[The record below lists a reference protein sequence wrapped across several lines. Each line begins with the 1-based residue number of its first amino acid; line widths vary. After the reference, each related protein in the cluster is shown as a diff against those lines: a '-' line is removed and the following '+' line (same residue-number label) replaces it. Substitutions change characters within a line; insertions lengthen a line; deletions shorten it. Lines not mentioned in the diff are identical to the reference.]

1 MRLARLIAPE
11 LKTLIAEH
19 PEEVAEVI
27 AEIHPEDLADV
38 LADLDNDTAGQ
49 IITRLPSEYGAQ
61 VFGRLDEGRQ
71 ESLTE
76 HIGVDET
83 ARIVVEM
90 DADERADFYSQLP
103 PKMGASLLEEIE
115 RVDPEIAVE
124 VEELAKW
131 PETSAGGLMTTG
143 YVTVSPNLTIR
154 DAIEEIRRRADEAET
169 VDAIF
174 VTDPRGKL
182 VGVLPLR
189 QMLIREPSERILDVM
204 IQNVISVPPE
214 MDQEDVARKLA
225 KYDFHTMPVVGP
237 EGKILGV
244 ITADDVLDVLTEEQT
259 EDIQKMGAV
268 APIGESYFDA
278 TTMFLYKKR
287 APWLIVLFVGE
298 FFSGTAMKANDK
310 VLAAIEHLSFYVPLL
325 VSAGGN
331 SGSQSS
337 SLIIRGLATGD
348 IRSSDWLRVFRRELA
363 QGVILGG
370 TLAFFGFI
378 RATISGDGGR
388 FAVLVSLTV
397 VGLVLLG
404 CVAGSMLP
412 LLLHRLGLDPA
423 TTSTPFIATLIDALG
438 IVLYLSLARWL
449 LSDLLPSEPGALLTS
464 FSLNRTLD
472 LRAWAS

>member
-1 MRLARLIAPE
+1 MRLAQLIGPE
-11 LKTLIAEH
+11 LKTLLAEH
-19 PEEVAEVI
+19 PEEVSEVI

-38 LADLDNDTAGQ
+38 IADLDNDTAGQ

-61 VFGRLDEGRQ
+61 VFGRLGEEQ
-71 ESLTE
+71 KEALTE
-76 HIGVDET
+76 TIGVDEA
-83 ARIVVEM
+83 ARLVVEM

-103 PKMGASLLEEIE
+103 PKMGADLLEEIE

-154 DAIEEIRRRADEAET
+154 DAIEEIRRHADDAET

-174 VTDPRGKL
+174 VVNPAGVL

-189 QMLIREPSERILDVM
+189 QMLIGEPGERVTDVM
-204 IQNVISVPPE
+204 IHNVISVPPDL
-214 MDQEDVARKLA
+214 DQEDVARKLA
-225 KYDFHTMPVVGP
+225 KYDFHTMPVVGSD
-237 EGKILGV
+237 GKLLGV

-268 APIGESYFDA
+268 APIGESYFD
-278 TTMFLYKKR
+278 TTTLLLYKKR

-348 IRSSDWLRVFRRELA
+348 IRSADWLRVFRRESSQGLA
-363 QGVILGG
+363 LGL
-370 TLAFFGFI
+370 TLAFFGFL
-378 RATISGDGGR
+378 RASISGDGGR
-388 FAVLVSLTV
+388 FALLVSLTV
-397 VGLVLLG
+397 IGLVILG
-404 CVAGSMLP
+404 CVVGAMLP

-449 LSDLLPSEPGALLTS
+449 LSDLLPPEP
-464 FSLNRTLD
+464 
-472 LRAWAS
+472 RAG